1 MTRGVCLLNGKH
13 APDSPYAKECP
24 VLRRQERENVTLNR
38 HPATTLAGAPKLG
51 GSPPEKSGTSNT
63 VKRYSLAGG
72 RPRKTA
78 EEKRRT
84 TRERVRRWRAA

>member
-1 MTRGVCLLNGKH
+1 MT
-13 APDSPYAKECP
+13 CP
-24 VLRRQERENVTLNR
+24 ACFGAHTDVEAAIACVRQSVTQNP
-38 HPATTLAGAPKLG
+38 HPATTLAGTPKSG
-51 GSPPEKSGTSNT
+51 VTAPEKSGTSNT
-63 VKRYSLAGG
+63 VKRYRSVGG